1 MAEDE
6 EAAATAFL
14 TQVAD
19 TADVDLDLTSAKFE
33 WGTSKFVKEC
43 ATKAD
48 VSKLFI
54 FAQRALDLVEG
65 KEQKGEWLKDL
76 KAAVKA
82 VAEVTTA
89 EKEKLKTEIS
99 NFVVQFGK
107 IMARA
112 SIRVPEFIDDAPRS
126 RAETAEPPKAQR
138 EKASNGQ
145 ETKTKPKAKI
155 SQGLTLNPFEYTEET
170 LARKVRRATLELFVC
185 TQKETELRAVNPTE
199 ITHAYQGEKS
209 NRSKNRWEAII
220 ATAATIGGTPVSQSI
235 FPIV

>member
-14 TQVAD
+14 TQVAGG
-19 TADVDLDLTSAKFE
+19 TADADLDLTSAKFE

-65 KEQKGEWLKDL
+65 KDQKAEWLKDL

-112 SIRVPEFIDDAPRS
+112 SIRVP
-126 RAETAEPPKAQR
+126 
-138 EKASNGQ
+138 
-145 ETKTKPKAKI
+145 
-155 SQGLTLNPFEYTEET
+155 
-170 LARKVRRATLELFVC
+170 
-185 TQKETELRAVNPTE
+185 
-199 ITHAYQGEKS
+199 
-209 NRSKNRWEAII
+209 
-220 ATAATIGGTPVSQSI
+220 
-235 FPIV
+235 

>member
-1 MAEDE
+1 
-6 EAAATAFL
+6 L

-65 KEQKGEWLKDL
+65 KDQKAEWLKDL

-155 SQGLTLNPFEYTEET
+155 SQGLTLNPFEYIEET
-170 LARKVRRATLELFVC
+170 LASKVRRTTVELFVG
-185 TQKETELRAVNPTE
+185 TQKELRAVNPTE